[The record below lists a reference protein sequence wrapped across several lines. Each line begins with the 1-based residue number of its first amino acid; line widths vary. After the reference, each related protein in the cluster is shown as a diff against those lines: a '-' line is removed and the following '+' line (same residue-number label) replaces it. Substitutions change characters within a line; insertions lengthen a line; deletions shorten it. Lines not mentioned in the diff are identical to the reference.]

1 MEKVIDLFNEFM
13 EKEKNLSGERQLIT
27 DIFEED
33 LWWDDWT
40 VLWAFMQDPDVWYA
54 QYSYPERTSK
64 KFWFIKWLVENREN
78 FLKDYGAIAN
88 VNEWKKILIWDSVI
102 TNINWS
108 LMDSIVGALATLDDP
123 INFLD
128 SILL

>member
-13 EKEKNLSGERQLIT
+13 EKEKDCPGEWELIT

-40 VLWAFMQDPDVWYA
+40 VLWAFMQNPDDGDL
-54 QYSYPERTSK
+54 QYSFPEWTSK
-64 KFWFIKWLVENREN
+64 KFWFIKWLVENRED
-78 FLKDYGAIAN
+78 FWKDYEATTN
-88 VNEWKKILIWDSVI
+88 VNEWKCIFIWDKVI

-108 LMDSIVGALATLDDP
+108 LTDSIIGALATIDNP
-123 INFLD
+123 IEFLA

>member
-13 EKEKNLSGERQLIT
+13 GKEKELAGERELIT

-40 VLWAFMQDPDVWYA
+40 VLWSFMENPDKGNI

-64 KFWFIKWLVENREN
+64 KFWFIKWLVENRED
-78 FLKDYGAIAN
+78 FLKDYEAITN
-88 VNEWKKILIWDSVI
+88 VDEWKKILIWDSVI

-108 LMDSIVGALATLDDP
+108 LMDSIVGALATVDDP